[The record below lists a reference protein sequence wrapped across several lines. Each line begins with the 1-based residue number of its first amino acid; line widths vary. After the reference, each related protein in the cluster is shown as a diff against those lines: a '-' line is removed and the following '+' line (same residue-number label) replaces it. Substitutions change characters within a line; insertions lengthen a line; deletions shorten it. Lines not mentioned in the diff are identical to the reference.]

1 MVAAMKIDRRQLIA
15 AALAAGA
22 APAARAADAT
32 WIPFLPGEDGEV
44 WLAVKINGV
53 ETRGLFDNGA
63 NLLMLTADA
72 ADLVHARPVGDTS
85 NAQGWKNRA
94 EYRETP
100 PLPVQLGPY
109 AATVTSWVGGVEGG
123 PPPILLGQSLFN
135 GQVVEFDFAGRRL
148 RILPRARYRP
158 GPGFRLVTVASP
170 GASGRTSDPFRLTP
184 IKLDGHDL
192 HAILDMGSND
202 PLIVSRPLVE
212 RLGLMHGRRS
222 SQALSSDVGGS
233 YAQLVFSCDR
243 LDLAGQTLRDI
254 PVSVF
259 DSTRETVTMGEP
271 LMSRFGLAIDM
282 IGQDVWL
289 KPRRPAVTAPFSK
302 DRTGL
307 KIQPD
312 GEVARVQFVAP
323 GSPAETQGWKVGEKI
338 RLIDGRP
345 AAGVEHLWTSG
356 KPGDVHSLI
365 LADGTVRRLA
375 LADYY

>member
-1 MVAAMKIDRRQLIA
+1 MVAVMKMDRRQLIA

-22 APAARAADAT
+22 APTARAADAT
-32 WIPFLPGEDGEV
+32 WIPFLPGEEGEV

-63 NLLMLTADA
+63 NLIALTADA
-72 ADLVHARPVGDTS
+72 ADLVHALPVGDIS

-94 EYRETP
+94 EYRATA
-100 PLPVQLGPY
+100 PLPVQLGSY

-123 PPPILLGQSLFN
+123 PPPIVLGQSLFKD
-135 GQVVEFDFAGRRL
+135 QVVEFDFAGRRL
-148 RILPRARYRP
+148 RILPRAGYRP
-158 GPGFRLVTVASP
+158 DPGFRLVTVASS
-170 GASGRTSDPFRLTP
+170 GASGRPTDPFRLTP

-192 HAILDMGSND
+192 RAILDMGSND
-202 PLIVSRPLVE
+202 ALRVSRPLVE
-212 RLGLMHGRRS
+212 RLGLMNGRRS
-222 SQALSSDVGGS
+222 SQALTTDLGGS
-233 YAQLVFSCDR
+233 FAESVFSCGR
-243 LDLAGQTLRDI
+243 LDLSGEILRDI
-254 PVSVF
+254 PVSVV
-259 DSTRETVTMGEP
+259 DTTRETVTLGEP
-271 LMSRFGLAIDM
+271 LMSRFGVAIDI

-323 GSPAETQGWKVGEKI
+323 GSPAEIQGWKVGERI
-338 RLIDGRP
+338 RLIDGKS

-356 KPGDVHSLI
+356 KAGEVHSLT
-365 LADGTVRRLA
+365 LADGAARTLT
-375 LADYY
+375 LTDYY